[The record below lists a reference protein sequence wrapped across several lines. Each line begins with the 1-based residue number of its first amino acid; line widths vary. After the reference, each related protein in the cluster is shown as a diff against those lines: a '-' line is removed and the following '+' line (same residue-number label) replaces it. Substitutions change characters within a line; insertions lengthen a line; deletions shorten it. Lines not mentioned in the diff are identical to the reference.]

1 VVATLALPAALL
13 LQGGTVAAQAAA
25 GTRAPQVS
33 ARVSPESPAIG
44 EPITVEL
51 RVRAPAGSEVRFP
64 ELPDSS
70 EAVEP
75 LDPRA
80 MRDAS
85 TADWLDR
92 TAVYRL
98 IAWDTGARI
107 VNFDAITVVARGVEQ
122 RYPVALPTLRVRS
135 VLPADS
141 TGRVPRPPRAPLE
154 IPGGWWR
161 LWVALAVILALG
173 AWAWRA
179 WRRRAAAAEPGPDA
193 ALVAAQGFAHARAL
207 GLLDAGEPGRHALT
221 HVAVMREYLAA
232 RYPEARL
239 SRTAREVSEALRG
252 VEFPILPERVAD
264 LLLRAEPVAFAAAP
278 IPPADAVAIAEEARR
293 IVADV
298 EAAWQARRASVS
310 RRARRRG

>member
-1 VVATLALPAALL
+1 MRAMVGAITAALL
-13 LQGGTVAAQAAA
+13 LMLPMGELCAQAPA
-25 GTRAPQVS
+25 TQVS

-51 RVRAPAGSEVRFP
+51 RVRAPAGSVVRFP
-64 ELPDSS
+64 ELPDSNDV
-70 EAVEP
+70 VEP

-80 MRDAS
+80 TREAS
-85 TADWLDR
+85 TAEWLDR

-107 VNFDAITVVARGVEQ
+107 VSFEDITVTTDGTEQ
-122 RYPVALPTLRVRS
+122 RYRVRIPTLRVRS

-141 TGRVPRPPRAPLE
+141 TGRIPRPPRALLE
-154 IPGGWWR
+154 ISGGWWR
-161 LWVALAVILALG
+161 LWVALAVLVLLG
-173 AWAWRA
+173 WSAWRS
-179 WRRRAAAAEPGPDA
+179 WRRRAHPVDEGPDA

-207 GLLDAGEPGRHALT
+207 ELLDAGEPGRHALT
-221 HVAVMREYLAA
+221 HVQVMREYLAA
-232 RYPEARL
+232 RFPEAGL

-278 IPPADAVAIAEEARR
+278 LAPAEATAIADEARS
-293 IVADV
+293 IVTDV
-298 EAAWQARRASVS
+298 ESAWQLRRASV
-310 RRARRRG
+310 ARRGKRRG